1 MRFLTSRPHRIPML
15 LVLSALAIASLACNA
30 AGVSQIGG
38 PPPSPA
44 LEVSPDDLQS
54 FNNKWRELNLAT
66 PDGPFSLTFTEG
78 EITSAVQSAIAEAEA
93 ETGQALPIEDVTVS
107 VREGAIDVY
116 GQAQIDPLTV
126 NGMISVVPTLSDSGR
141 IELEVID
148 VQFGAI
154 ELSEDLLDEV
164 VESVEHSINQ
174 PLQASPSRITLDT
187 ITMTDGEL
195 TVSGTINP

>member
-1 MRFLTSRPHRIPML
+1 MRILTLRAYRIPTL
-15 LVLSALAIASLACNA
+15 LALGALVLASLACNA
-30 AGVSQIGG
+30 AGVSQLNSA
-38 PPPSPA
+38 PPSPVV
-44 LEVSPDDLQS
+44 EVSPDDLQS
-54 FNNKWRELNLAT
+54 FNSKWRDLNLAT
-66 PDGPFSLTFTEG
+66 PDGPFSLTFTEA
-78 EITSAVQSAIAEAEA
+78 ELTSAVQSAIAEAEA
-93 ETGQALPIEDVTVS
+93 ESGQPLPIEDVTVS

-116 GQAQIDPLTV
+116 GQAKIDPLTV
-126 NGMISVVPTLSDSGR
+126 NGMISVVPTLSDTGR

-154 ELSEDLLDEV
+154 ELGDSMLNEI